1 MKLIQEYLSQ
11 FYLYIIP
18 NYQLNLK
25 HGLFLQGYV
34 KKDHGY
40 KLYHRQGGTRTPDT
54 VVRSHILYPTELLV
68 RTQSIAKLT

>member
-18 NYQLNLK
+18 NHQSNLK
-25 HGLFLQGYV
+25 HGLLLQGYV

-40 KLYHRQGGTRTPDT
+40 KLYNRQGGTRTTDT
-54 VVRSHILYPTELLV
+54 VVRSHIVYPTELLV
-68 RTQSIAKLT
+68 HTQSIAKLT